1 MFYFI
6 LRKEVRNIKPIE
18 NIKVKIRNKLIEF
31 IQQDKLER
39 YLHEYINRSIK
50 TVKDDQKT
58 TSKDLYKRIDELSQS
73 LTRLGNNVDGNQED
87 INILHNTIKSVV
99 SVGADVY
106 PNEMNRDRSWAVICI
121 EGNYNIVKFIDMRGA
136 DYQNIMRY
144 LKQFEGSRMVVDAP
158 NLKYF
163 ESMFKF

>member
-1 MFYFI
+1 MK
-6 LRKEVRNIKPIE
+6 LKEW
-18 NIKVKIRNKLIEF
+18 IRNKMVSFIMLDKVEEHLIEE
-31 IQQDKLER
+31 IIRLDKNDNTLKSAIESVKSD
-39 YLHEYINRSIK
+39 LSK
-50 TVKDDQKT
+50 TNKT
-58 TSKDLYKRIDELSQS
+58 ISDN
-73 LTRLGNNVDGNQED
+73 GED

-121 EGNYNIVKFIDMRGA
+121 EGNYNIVKFIDMHGT
-136 DYQNIMRY
+136 DYRYIMNF

-158 NLKYF
+158 NPKYF

>member
-1 MFYFI
+1 MK
-6 LRKEVRNIKPIE
+6 LKEW
-18 NIKVKIRNKLIEF
+18 IRNKFVQFIMLDKVEEHLIEE
-31 IQQDKLER
+31 IIRLDKNDNTLKSAIE
-39 YLHEYINRSIK
+39 SIK
-50 TVKDDQKT
+50 SDLSKTNKTV
-58 TSKDLYKRIDELSQS
+58 S
-73 LTRLGNNVDGNQED
+73 NNGED

-121 EGNYNIVKFIDMRGA
+121 EGNYNIVKFIDMHGT
-136 DYQNIMRY
+136 DYRYIMNF

-158 NLKYF
+158 SPKYF